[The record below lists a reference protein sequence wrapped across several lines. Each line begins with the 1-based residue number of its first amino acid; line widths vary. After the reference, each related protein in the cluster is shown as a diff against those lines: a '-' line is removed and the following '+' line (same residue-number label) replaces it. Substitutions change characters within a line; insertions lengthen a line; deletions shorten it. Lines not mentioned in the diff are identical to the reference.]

1 MAAHPRRDRASDRRP
16 PDNVQDILRRHTTSA
31 NATRRGICLLNAGQ
45 PEQAIRLFESAL
57 EVGGDGRSLPAL
69 MSACL
74 RAMGGTDSAVKQAQK
89 AVDVTDPSPS
99 ARTSASIRLALT
111 LFESGHPNEA
121 KSALREAI
129 RNTPEDGEL
138 HFQLG
143 MLLASLGEME
153 EAELR
158 FTQTVSIDRNH
169 SEARVN
175 LALCCG
181 ARHAP
186 GEAVGHLQV
195 ALSRRPL
202 DARIAMLL
210 AQATGAARQSGRVV
224 NVRATIPQE
233 DWLADREGIEEL
245 SRVIEGEPDFVDAF
259 IAIPTGEVDRQVFAV
274 LLSTLEQA
282 LERQPEQA
290 ELHYHC
296 GRVLA
301 RLGRA
306 DDAISAS
313 EAAVELNPKYTR
325 ALIDLAKLYCQT
337 DRRDDAT
344 IRLEQAVA
352 CGADHVD
359 VHYLLG
365 NLYRDQGRLGLAR
378 RAYRR
383 ALSINHGFAPAQKAL
398 AELLC

>member
-1 MAAHPRRDRASDRRP
+1 MAEHPRHDRASDQGP
-16 PDNVQDILRRHTTSA
+16 PDKLQDILRRHVASA

-45 PEQAIRLFESAL
+45 PEQAIRLFEDAL
-57 EVGGDGRSLPAL
+57 QAGGDGRSLPAL
-69 MSACL
+69 MTACL
-74 RAMGGTDSAVKQAQK
+74 LAMGDTDAAVTQARHSAAETEG
-89 AVDVTDPSPS
+89 ASS
-99 ARTSASIRLALT
+99 ARTSARIRLAHALY
-111 LFESGHPNEA
+111 ESGQPD
-121 KSALREAI
+121 EAI
-129 RNTPEDGEL
+129 ATLRDAIQETPDDGEL

-143 MLLASLGEME
+143 ILLAAAGETE

-158 FTQTVSIDRNH
+158 FTQTLSIDRNH

-181 ARHAP
+181 ARQAP
-186 GEAVGHLQV
+186 GEAVGHLQA
-195 ALSRRPL
+195 ALRRRPL

-210 AQATGAARQSGRVV
+210 AQATAAARQNGRVV
-224 NVRATIPQE
+224 DVRATIPQE

-245 SRVIEGEPDFVDAF
+245 SRVIEREPDFVDAF
-259 IAIPTGEVDRQVFAV
+259 IAIPTGEVDREVFAV
-274 LLSTLEQA
+274 LLKTLEHA
-282 LERQPEQA
+282 LERQPEHA

-296 GRVLA
+296 GQVLA
-301 RLGRA
+301 KLGRP
-306 DDAISAS
+306 DDAITAS
-313 EAAVELNPKYTR
+313 EAAVRLNPQYTR

-352 CGADHVD
+352 SGADYAD

-365 NLYRDQGRLGLAR
+365 NLYRDQGRLKLAR

-383 ALSINHGFAPAQKAL
+383 ALSLNHEFAPAQKAL
-398 AELLC
+398 ADLLC

>member
-1 MAAHPRRDRASDRRP
+1 MAEHPHHARASGDGP
-16 PDNVQDILRRHTTSA
+16 PENLQEILQRHVAST
-31 NATRRGICLLNAGQ
+31 NDTRRGICLLNAGK
-45 PEQAIRLFESAL
+45 PEQAIRFFENAL
-57 EVGGDGRSLPAL
+57 AAGGDGRSLPAL

-74 RAMGGTDSAVKQAQK
+74 LSMDNTDAAVTQARAAVVATDA
-89 AVDVTDPSPS
+89 SPS
-99 ARTSASIRLALT
+99 AGTPARIRLAHT
-111 LFESGHPNEA
+111 LFESGQPDEA
-121 KSALREAI
+121 IAALREAI
-129 RNTPEDGEL
+129 QATPDDGEL

-143 MLLASLGEME
+143 ILLASVGETE

-158 FTQTVSIDRNH
+158 FTQTLSIDRNH

-186 GEAVGHLQV
+186 SEAVGHLQA
-195 ALSRRPL
+195 ALRRRPL

-210 AQATGAARQSGRVV
+210 AQATAAALQSGRILD
-224 NVRATIPQE
+224 VRATIPQE

-245 SRVIEGEPDFVDAF
+245 SRMIEREPDFVDAF
-259 IAIPTGEVDRQVFAV
+259 IAIPAGDVDRQVFAV
-274 LLSTLEQA
+274 LLKTLEQA
-282 LERQPEQA
+282 LERQPEHA

-301 RLGRA
+301 KLGRP

-313 EAAVELNPKYTR
+313 EAAVKLNPQFTR

-352 CGADHVD
+352 CGADYAD

-365 NLYRDQGRLGLAR
+365 NLYRDQGRLQLAR
-378 RAYRR
+378 RAYRK
-383 ALSINHGFAPAQKAL
+383 ALSINQGFAPAQKAL
-398 AELLC
+398 ADLLC